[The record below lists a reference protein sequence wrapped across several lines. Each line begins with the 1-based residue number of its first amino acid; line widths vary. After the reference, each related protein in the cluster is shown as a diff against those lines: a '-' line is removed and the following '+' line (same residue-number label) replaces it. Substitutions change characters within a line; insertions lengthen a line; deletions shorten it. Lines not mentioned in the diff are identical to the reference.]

1 MGCVSSSIKRTDE
14 CVGTDDSCDE
24 NICSEVHSKPLK
36 NQHHDHTSPKTS
48 KHISNASVITPS
60 KSRKTKS
67 SIHSLN
73 ISNTRPR
80 SSKSEI
86 PSPKINASAEIIAG
100 PVISSIKGADNF
112 KEFDLDYLENNH
124 FPNNPYLPSYQNFN
138 HENIQGIRNA
148 PQLKSNRDIL
158 RPYYPSSSSLG
169 KQRSMEVPKDLKTI
183 PEHYSLQHEPL
194 PSTSGSSSSS
204 SPGFVPS
211 VSQSHELAYE
221 PLRLA
226 PDIENEDM
234 VELSYIRSA
243 VEWRNQHKGKVNME
257 TQLKKRRV
265 EMVCNGAFLQ
275 FNEKALKYEIICIDS
290 SLPGLRMPS
299 SESEKSSET
308 GSSNKAASLSKPS
321 KISDETNDEPKSSIP
336 AKEPFHS
343 GQLEPAAHESND
355 DTPTISSNDLTR
367 KSSEGK
373 LKEHTNSSPN
383 TSNENK
389 ESSSLPSHVPE
400 VPNAYSTSSPS
411 NYIKDVNIPSDE
423 IKKSISV
430 DTPTQSIN
438 DLSKIKPITP
448 STLSSISDSRKSK
461 GRIIR
466 PDLIIRDLKTNIIVH
481 VEIDEHKHRGYNIT
495 NEEIRAKTIA
505 EYFSSKGFKYKRLNF
520 NPNGFDNRIEM
531 AHSFVDFVN
540 CYKGICG
547 VYSIDC

>member
-1 MGCVSSSIKRTDE
+1 MGCVPSGIRRTDE
-14 CVGTDDSCDE
+14 CVGTDDSYDE
-24 NICSEVHSKPLK
+24 IISLEAHSKPLK
-36 NQHHDHTSPKTS
+36 KHHDHTST
-48 KHISNASVITPS
+48 NASVITS
-60 KSRKTKS
+60 SNSGKMKS
-67 SIHSLN
+67 SVHSLN
-73 ISNTRPR
+73 TSKTQLR
-80 SSKSEI
+80 SSKSEFQ
-86 PSPKINASAEIIAG
+86 SPKINASAEIIAG
-100 PVISSIKGADNF
+100 PVISSIKGKEKF

-124 FPNNPYLPSYQNFN
+124 FPSYQNFN
-138 HENIQGIRNA
+138 HENTQGTRNA
-148 PQLKSNRDIL
+148 SQLKNNRDIL
-158 RPYYPSSSSLG
+158 RPCRTSSSSLS
-169 KQRSMEVPKDLKTI
+169 KRRSMENHKDLKTTL
-183 PEHYSLQHEPL
+183 EHISLQREL
-194 PSTSGSSSSS
+194 LLSSSGSSAPSST
-204 SPGFVPS
+204 GFIPS
-211 VSQSHELAYE
+211 ISQSHELAYE

-290 SLPGLRMPS
+290 SLPGLRMPLNETES
-299 SESEKSSET
+299 SS
-308 GSSNKAASLSKPS
+308 KAATSSKSS
-321 KISDETNDEPKSSIP
+321 KISDETNDESKPSICQRLSN
-336 AKEPFHS
+336 S
-343 GQLEPAAHESND
+343 GQLEPVFHESND
-355 DTPTISSNDLTR
+355 YTSTISSNDLTR

-373 LKEHTNSSPN
+373 L
-383 TSNENK
+383 NENK
-389 ESSSLPSHVPE
+389 ESSSLPSHMSE
-400 VPNAYSTSSPS
+400 VPNTSPS
-411 NYIKDVNIPSDE
+411 NFIKDINIPSDE

-438 DLSKIKPITP
+438 DVSKIKPITS
-448 STLSSISDSRKSK
+448 STLSSTSDSGKPK

-481 VEIDEHKHRGYNIT
+481 VEIDEHKHRGYNIA

>member
-1 MGCVSSSIKRTDE
+1 MGCVPSGIRRTDE

-24 NICSEVHSKPLK
+24 IISLEA
-36 NQHHDHTSPKTS
+36 QHHNHTSP
-48 KHISNASVITPS
+48 NASVITS
-60 KSRKTKS
+60 SNSRKTKS
-67 SIHSLN
+67 SVHSLN
-73 ISNTRPR
+73 TSKTQPR
-80 SSKSEI
+80 SSKSEFQ
-86 PSPKINASAEIIAG
+86 SPKINASAEIIAG
-100 PVISSIKGADNF
+100 PIISSIKGEERFN
-112 KEFDLDYLENNH
+112 EFDLDYLENNH
-124 FPNNPYLPSYQNFN
+124 FPSYQNFN
-138 HENIQGIRNA
+138 HENTQGIRNA
-148 PQLKSNRDIL
+148 SQLKSNRDIL
-158 RPYYPSSSSLG
+158 RPYHPSSSSLS
-169 KQRSMEVPKDLKTI
+169 KRRSMENHKDLKTTL
-183 PEHYSLQHEPL
+183 EHISLQRELL
-194 PSTSGSSSSS
+194 PSSSGSSASS

-243 VEWRNQHKGKVNME
+243 VEWRNKHKGKVNME
-257 TQLKKRRV
+257 IQLKKRRV
-265 EMVCNGAFLQ
+265 EMVCTGAFLQ
-275 FNEKALKYEIICIDS
+275 FNEKTLKYEIICIDS

-299 SESEKSSET
+299 NET
-308 GSSNKAASLSKPS
+308 GSSSKATTSSKPS
-321 KISDETNDEPKSSIP
+321 KISDETNDESKPSICQRLSN
-336 AKEPFHS
+336 S
-343 GQLEPAAHESND
+343 GQLEPVFHESND
-355 DTPTISSNDLTR
+355 YTSTISSNDLTR

-373 LKEHTNSSPN
+373 L
-383 TSNENK
+383 NENK
-389 ESSSLPSHVPE
+389 ESSSLPSHIPD
-400 VPNAYSTSSPS
+400 VPNTYSTSSLS
-411 NYIKDVNIPSDE
+411 NFIKDINIPSDE

-430 DTPTQSIN
+430 DAPTQSIN
-438 DLSKIKPITP
+438 NVSKIKPIAS
-448 STLSSISDSRKSK
+448 STLSSTSDSGKSR

-481 VEIDEHKHRGYNIT
+481 VEIDEHKHRGYNIA

>member
-1 MGCVSSSIKRTDE
+1 MGCVPSGIRRTDE
-14 CVGTDDSCDE
+14 CVGTDDSYDE
-24 NICSEVHSKPLK
+24 IISLEAHSKPLK
-36 NQHHDHTSPKTS
+36 KHHDHTST
-48 KHISNASVITPS
+48 NASVITS
-60 KSRKTKS
+60 SNSGKTKS
-67 SIHSLN
+67 SVHSLN
-73 ISNTRPR
+73 TSKTQLR
-80 SSKSEI
+80 SSKSEFQ
-86 PSPKINASAEIIAG
+86 SPKINASAEIIAG
-100 PVISSIKGADNF
+100 PVISSIKGENNF

-124 FPNNPYLPSYQNFN
+124 FPSYQNFN
-138 HENIQGIRNA
+138 HENTQGTRNA
-148 PQLKSNRDIL
+148 SQLKNNRDIL
-158 RPYYPSSSSLG
+158 RPCRTSSSSLS
-169 KQRSMEVPKDLKTI
+169 KRRSMENHKDLKTTL
-183 PEHYSLQHEPL
+183 EHISLQREL
-194 PSTSGSSSSS
+194 LLSSSGSSAPSST
-204 SPGFVPS
+204 GFIPS
-211 VSQSHELAYE
+211 ISQSHELAYE

-290 SLPGLRMPS
+290 SLPGLRMPLNETES
-299 SESEKSSET
+299 SS
-308 GSSNKAASLSKPS
+308 KAATSSKSS
-321 KISDETNDEPKSSIP
+321 KISDETNDESKPSICQRLSN
-336 AKEPFHS
+336 S
-343 GQLEPAAHESND
+343 GQLEPVFHESND
-355 DTPTISSNDLTR
+355 YTSTISSNDLTR

-373 LKEHTNSSPN
+373 L
-383 TSNENK
+383 NENK
-389 ESSSLPSHVPE
+389 ESSSLPSHMSE
-400 VPNAYSTSSPS
+400 VPNTSPS
-411 NYIKDVNIPSDE
+411 NFIKDINIPSDE

-438 DLSKIKPITP
+438 DVSKIKPITS
-448 STLSSISDSRKSK
+448 STLSSTSDSGKPK

-481 VEIDEHKHRGYNIT
+481 VEIDEHKHRGYNIA